1 MNYLITS
8 YKNKEQKEIIEKKGL
23 YCYDLRLNE
32 EGNKFISIEKEVE
45 YDRGG
50 SIITDEKLKFPNTQF
65 TDFIDFEEFILNSS
79 PASQCISLVSS
90 SISLSSSC

>member
-32 EGNKFISIEKEVE
+32 EGNKFI
-45 YDRGG
+45 Y
-50 SIITDEKLKFPNTQF
+50 L
-65 TDFIDFEEFILNSS
+65 ILNKK
-79 PASQCISLVSS
+79 
-90 SISLSSSC
+90 